1 MEYINASVVVAYL
14 LGMVGFGVYLSRYV
28 RKDEDFFLAGRSLNK
43 WVIAGTIM
51 ATNVA
56 AIYLVGPAAAAYS
69 GGGFSVLLI
78 FVSLV

>member
-1 MEYINASVVVAYL
+1 MEYINAGVVAAYL
-14 LGMVGFGVYLSRYV
+14 LGMVGFGAYLSRYV

-56 AIYLVGPAAAAYS
+56 AIYLAG
-69 GGGFSVLLI
+69 
-78 FVSLV
+78 